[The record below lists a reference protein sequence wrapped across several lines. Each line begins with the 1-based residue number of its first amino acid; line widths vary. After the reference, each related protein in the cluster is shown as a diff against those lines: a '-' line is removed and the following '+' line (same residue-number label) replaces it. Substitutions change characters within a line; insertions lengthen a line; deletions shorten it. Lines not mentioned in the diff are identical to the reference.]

1 MTDDLAMQSDTGAVG
16 AEWTAHFRT
25 PHLMTV
31 RPAPGDPDTALVVEV
46 QREDARGRIWR
57 SRPQHGEATWSEE
70 LPFPVGYST
79 LPTPDGEWVVVLED
93 DGGSEVGGLVARSI
107 DARERVEITP
117 GREPYVVR
125 GIEFAAD
132 GSQFLITAVDDDG
145 FHLLAAPAAPWGP
158 AREIWQSEHE
168 GWYGRASAD
177 GTLASI
183 DSTDHN
189 PGWRRTAVT
198 VIDVASGEVVAV
210 ANDLPAGPIRAVK
223 FSPVPGDQRIL
234 VNTERSG
241 FARPAIWS
249 PLTGARTDFDLP
261 ELMGDVLP
269 LDWAP
274 AQHRVLLLHIE
285 DGVQRLL
292 LLDTATGIVTVL
304 REGHGSYAT
313 PDVAAEHAY
322 YTQSYFGGDGRVL
335 SLEQAWDRPPSLVDI
350 ALDGEVRT
358 AIEPAIVPEGLGFTS
373 EMVTS
378 ADGTRVQLWS
388 AIPDGDVQGTI
399 LIVHGG
405 PNLVT
410 SDAYSPDA
418 QAWLAEG
425 YAVAAVNFRG
435 SVLFG
440 RDFREGFWD
449 GNGDREIA
457 DIRAAIERL
466 RELGV
471 ADPASTFITG
481 PSYGGHLTLLSLGRL
496 PELFAGGFAFVAMAD
511 WAAAFAEMNAALRPV
526 WERVLGNRGLSFE
539 EACIKLSAITYTR
552 EVTGSAWL
560 CQGARDTRTPPTQAQ
575 NYADRLR
582 ADGGDVLLEWF
593 DAGHE
598 PDGLAGEEV
607 WQHRMLELAARTQR
621 GERWSTAVAG

>member
-1 MTDDLAMQSDTGAVG
+1 MTDDLTPQGVRSADAP
-16 AEWTAHFRT
+16 EWTAHFRT
-25 PHLMTV
+25 PHLMTIKPV
-31 RPAPGDPDTALVVEV
+31 AGDPDTALVVEV
-46 QREDARGRIWR
+46 QHEDARGRIWR
-57 SRPQHGEATWSEE
+57 SRAQPGHAEWSEE

-79 LPTPDGEWVVVLED
+79 LPTRDGDGVVVLED
-93 DGGSEVGGLVARSI
+93 GGGSEVGGLVVRSI
-107 DARERVEITP
+107 DGTERIELTP
-117 GREPYVVR
+117 GRAPYVVR
-125 GIEFAAD
+125 GMEFSAD

-145 FHLLAAPAAPWGP
+145 FHLLAVPAAPWGP

-198 VIDVASGEVVAV
+198 VIDVASGEIVAV
-210 ANDLPAGPIRAVK
+210 ANDLPAGPIRAVR
-223 FSPVPGDQRIL
+223 FSPVPGDQRVL
-234 VNTERSG
+234 LNTERSG

-249 PLTGARTDFDLP
+249 PLTGERIDFDLP
-261 ELMGDVLP
+261 QFTGDVLP
-269 LDWAP
+269 LDWSP
-274 AQHRVLLLHIE
+274 AQDRVLLLHVE

-292 LLDTATGIVTVL
+292 LLDTASGSVEVV
-304 REGHGSYAT
+304 REGDGSYAT

-322 YTQSYFGGDGRVL
+322 YTQSYLGGDGRVL
-335 SLEQAWDRPPSLVDI
+335 SVEQAWDRPPGLVEVG
-350 ALDGEVRT
+350 LDGAVRT
-358 AIEPAIVPEGLGFTS
+358 VIAPADVPAGRGFSS

-388 AIPDGDVQGTI
+388 AFPEGQPRGTI

-410 SDAYSPDA
+410 SDAYSPEA

-440 RDFREGFWD
+440 REFREGFWEEH
-449 GNGDREIA
+449 GDREIA

-466 RELGV
+466 RELGA

-496 PELFAGGFAFVAMAD
+496 PDLFAGGFAIVAMAD

-526 WERVLGNRGLSFE
+526 WERVLSNRGLSFE
-539 EACIKLSAITYTR
+539 EACAKLSAITYTS

-598 PDGLAGEEV
+598 PDGLAGEEI
-607 WQHRMLELAARTQR
+607 WQHRMVELAERTRR
-621 GERWSTAVAG
+621 GERWSTAG

>member
-1 MTDDLAMQSDTGAVG
+1 MTDDVTQDTAPATDGP
-16 AEWTAHFRT
+16 EWTAHFRT

-57 SRPQHGEATWSEE
+57 SRPGPGESEWSPE
-70 LPFPVGYST
+70 LPFPVGYSS
-79 LPTPDGEWVVVLED
+79 LPTRDGKWVVVLED
-93 DGGSEVGGLVARSI
+93 DGGSEVGRLVARSV
-107 DARERVEITP
+107 DGRERIEITP
-117 GREPYVVR
+117 DREPYVVR
-125 GIEFAAD
+125 GVEFAAD
-132 GSQFLITAVDDDG
+132 GSRLLITAVDDDG
-145 FHLLAAPAAPWGP
+145 FHLLAVPAAPWGA
-158 AREIWQSEHE
+158 AREIWHSPHE

-177 GTLASI
+177 GTLATI

-198 VIDVASGEVVAV
+198 VIDVASGAPVAV
-210 ANDLPAGPIRAVK
+210 ANDLPAGPVRGVR
-223 FSPVPGDQRIL
+223 FSPVPGDQRVL
-234 VNTERSG
+234 LNTERSG
-241 FARPAIWS
+241 YARPAIWE
-249 PLTGARTDFDLP
+249 PLTGARIDFDLE
-261 ELMGDVLP
+261 ELAGDVLP

-274 AQHRVLLLHIE
+274 QQERVLLVHVE

-292 LLDTATGIVTVL
+292 LLDTSTGAISVVRSGT
-304 REGHGSYAT
+304 GSYAT

-322 YTQSYFGGDGRVL
+322 YTQSYLGADGRVL
-335 SLEQAWDRPPSLVDI
+335 SLEQAWDRPPGLV
-350 ALDGEVRT
+350 EVPLRGTART
-358 AIEPAIVPEGLGFTS
+358 VIEPAVVPAGRGFTS
-373 EMVTS
+373 EMVAS

-388 AIPDGDVQGTI
+388 AIPEGPTAGTV

-410 SDAYSPDA
+410 SDAYSPEA

-435 SVLFG
+435 SVFFG
-440 RDFREGFWD
+440 RDFREGFWE
-449 GNGDREIA
+449 GHGDREIA
-457 DIRAAIERL
+457 DIRAAVERL
-466 RELGV
+466 RQLGV
-471 ADPASTFITG
+471 ADPGSTFITG

-526 WERVLGNRGLSFE
+526 WERVLSNRGLSFA
-539 EACIKLSAITYTR
+539 EACAKLSAITYTSQVR
-552 EVTGSAWL
+552 GSAWL
-560 CQGARDTRTPPTQAQ
+560 CQGSRDTRTPPTQAQ

-598 PDGLAGEEV
+598 PDGLAGEEA
-607 WQHRMLELAARTQR
+607 WQHRMIGLAARTRR
-621 GERWSTAVAG
+621 GEPWASAP